1 MRKSNWIIAAILLVA
16 SLVFLWLWQTL
27 QFNLVDNPIDIVVTV
42 VWWVVIIAG
51 CMAIHWAE
59 KKRQERIRTVFLAPG
74 LVYNC
79 EAGVLRLDPGASSV
93 DAMRKVL
100 ANLTYSFDLAEL
112 PANSRVRFQTI
123 VRTERFAKG
132 GRTWEGEVVE
142 VRRPDA
148 PRPFHNQAEL
158 AALVGDAAA

>member
-27 QFNLVDNPIDIVVTV
+27 QFNLVDNPIDVVVTV

-123 VRTERFAKG
+123 VRTERFAEG

-148 PRPFHNQAEL
+148 PRPFHNQTEL
-158 AALVGDAAA
+158 AELVGDAAA